1 MSEVIDAL
9 MGIKS
14 GKVPDQ
20 NRFTKAFLKA

>member
-20 NRFTKAFLKA
+20 NRFTKAFFKA